1 MAPSL
6 LSSFSAVILATT
18 LATAPTEAASTNSS
32 ASHAPF
38 GTITSKPGECV
49 VGNPNTYIS
58 AEDLTWIWNN
68 RMKSDVE
75 PYNNWIMDHLVKNKG
90 SINYC
95 IRWDSNKKLTK
106 EIAAKLQPM
115 LTRQHAAWN
124 RWLIGYDCWPYN
136 EIKVNVVGIAV
147 KDKSV
152 LGWNDDSL
160 GKVYVGDLD
169 DKGSPQCPEN
179 CYRGADSY
187 SGKWSESSGC
197 DGKPFDVS
205 LWPTQGLGGGW
216 GTYWGQQVGLDNML
230 EHLDDE
236 ELEIVSHEMGHG
248 FALPDFYQEAK
259 PANFKPCLMDATTSS
274 TVRDTDGWMLR
285 RVLEY
290 KKRNYN
296 F

>member
-1 MAPSL
+1 MTPTLRSRI
-6 LSSFSAVILATT
+6 SAVTIASALAV
-18 LATAPTEAASTNSS
+18 AQSDAAAK

-49 VGNPNTYIS
+49 VGDPDTYIS
-58 AEDLTWIWNN
+58 PEDLQWIWDN
-68 RMKSDVE
+68 RLKHDATT
-75 PYNNWIMDHLVKNKG
+75 YNNWIIDDLVANNG
-90 SINYC
+90 TINYC
-95 IRWDSNKKLTK
+95 VRWDSSTTKLTK
-106 EIAAKLQPM
+106 EVAAKLEPM
-115 LTRQHAAWN
+115 LARQHAAWN
-124 RWLIGYDCWPYN
+124 RWLIGYDCWPFD
-136 EIKVNVVGIAV
+136 EIKVKVVGFAA
-147 KDKSV
+147 KDASI
-152 LGWNDDSL
+152 LDWDDDSL
-160 GKVYVGDLD
+160 GKIYIGDLD
-169 DKGSPQCPEN
+169 EKGSPQCPHK
-179 CYRGADSY
+179 CYRAVDEFLNG
-187 SGKWSESSGC
+187 WSKSSGC
-197 DGKPFDVS
+197 ETEPFDVS
-205 LWPTQGLGGGW
+205 LWPTQGIGGGL
-216 GTYWGQQVGLDNML
+216 GNYWGQQVGLDNML

>member
-6 LSSFSAVILATT
+6 LSNFSAVVLATT
-18 LATAPTEAASTNSS
+18 LATVPIEAASTNSS

-49 VGNPNTYIS
+49 VGNPNTYVS
-58 AEDLTWIWNN
+58 AADLTWIWNN
-68 RMKSDVE
+68 RMKKDVE

-90 SINYC
+90 SINYY

-160 GKVYVGDLD
+160 GKIYVGDLD
-169 DKGSPQCPEN
+169 DEGSPQCPEN
-179 CYRGADSY
+179 CYRAADSY

-197 DGKPFDVS
+197 DGKPFDIS
-205 LWPTQGLGGGW
+205 LWPTQGL
-216 GTYWGQQVGLDNML
+216 VVLDDML
-230 EHLDDE
+230 KYLDDE

-248 FALPDFYQEAK
+248 FGLVDFYQQPK
-259 PANFKPCLMDATTSS
+259 PDNFKPCIMDAFTSS
-274 TVRDTDGWMLR
+274 SVKDTDGWLLR
-285 RVLEY
+285 RVLES
-290 KKRNYN
+290 KKKNYD